1 MDDESAP
8 QPRVVYVFFSFHY
21 FTLAEIIV
29 CKYLIRL
36 SPPHFQQSASRSVTF
51 FAFICIL
58 RFINATKCSSWNN
71 NNL

>member
-36 SPPHFQQSASRSVTF
+36 SPPT
-51 FAFICIL
+51 L
-58 RFINATKCSSWNN
+58 
-71 NNL
+71 NNLHHGLSLFCIHLHSPFH